1 MARIPLVDPG
11 DPDLDPAVRRRLTAS
26 TGSLIG
32 VPNVLRALA
41 NHPGILGEFGP
52 VVYGPD
58 ALITPTQRE
67 LAYLTASVTNSCH
80 Y

>member
-1 MARIPLVDPG
+1 VARIPLVDPE
-11 DPDLDPAVRRRLTAS
+11 DPDLDPTVRRRLTAT

-41 NHPGILGEFGP
+41 NHPGLLGGFSH

-58 ALITPTQRE
+58 ALITAAQRE